1 MTEKVQIGDATLYH
15 GDCDEILG
23 AIEFDCIVSDPPYG
37 IDFTQRTTGE
47 KITGDDKPFDP
58 HHLLE
63 KPCFLWG
70 GDHYATRLPDSGSYH
85 VWIKRAV
92 EVAAPKSY
100 SDVEI
105 AWCSETNNSKAI
117 RLISDG
123 CIRQGKEFG
132 HRRVHPSQKP
142 QEVMEWSLSFIPEGI
157 VCDPYMG
164 SGSTGVACANMS
176 RKFIGIEIEKKYF
189 DIACERIEAAQ
200 SQGQLFSPD
209 TVQTGRTK

>member
-1 MTEKVQIGDATLYH
+1 MEILPTLEKVDAVVT
-15 GDCDEILG
+15 
-23 AIEFDCIVSDPPYG
+23 DPPYG

-47 KITGDDKPFDP
+47 KIIGDDKPFDP
-58 HHLLE
+58 AHLLD

-70 GDHYATRLPDSGSYH
+70 ANHYTHALPKSGSFH

-92 EVAAPKSY
+92 EIAAPKTY
-100 SDVEI
+100 SDIEF
-105 AWCSETNNSKAI
+105 AWCSETTNSKAI

-142 QEVMEWSLSFIPEGI
+142 QEVMEWSLSLIVGVI

-164 SGSTGVACANMS
+164 SGSTGIACASMG
-176 RKFIGIEIEKKYF
+176 RKFIGIEIERKYF
-189 DIACERIEAAQ
+189 DIACERIKRAYDQ
-200 SQGQLFSPD
+200 PRLFGEVEQALEQESFPI
-209 TVQTGRTK
+209 G